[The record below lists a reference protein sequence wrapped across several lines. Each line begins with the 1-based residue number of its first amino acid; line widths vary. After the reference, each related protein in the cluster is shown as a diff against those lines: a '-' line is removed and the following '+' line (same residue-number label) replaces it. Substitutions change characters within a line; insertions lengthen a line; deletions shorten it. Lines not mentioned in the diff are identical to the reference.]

1 MAEKLSNMIDD
12 LTSEQLLIAFGSE
25 MADRIIDRTQDGK
38 DVRGRKFKA
47 YSKKYFEAK
56 RDGEF
61 VRQASQFKPS
71 SRKDVNLTLTT
82 DMLNSLKVLVTP
94 WEKGF
99 TCGIVMDSKAKMST
113 EQYELCSTI
122 ARGMI
127 KMATSD
133 PHTTFLYGFRG
144 FADDK
149 KNNKGMPINSTAEF
163 DDEDNVIDFIEYL
176 KKKRD
181 KELN

>member
-1 MAEKLSNMIDD
+1 M
-12 LTSEQLLIAFGSE
+12 T
-25 MADRIIDRTQDGK
+25 K
-38 DVRGRKFKA
+38 DKKF
-47 YSKKYFEAK
+47 
-56 RDGEF
+56 D
-61 VRQASQFKPS
+61 
-71 SRKDVNLTLTT
+71 T
-82 DMLNSLKVLVTP
+82 LNSIKILVTP

-133 PHTTFLYGFRG
+133 PHSTFLYGLRG

-149 KNNKGMPINSTAEF
+149 KSNKSMPINSIAEF
-163 DDEDNVIDFIEYL
+163 DKEDNIIDFIEYL
-176 KKKRD
+176 KNKRD

>member
-1 MAEKLSNMIDD
+1 MTKN
-12 LTSEQLLIAFGSE
+12 
-25 MADRIIDRTQDGK
+25 K
-38 DVRGRKFKA
+38 KF
-47 YSKKYFEAK
+47 
-56 RDGEF
+56 
-61 VRQASQFKPS
+61 
-71 SRKDVNLTLTT
+71 
-82 DMLNSLKVLVTP
+82 DMSNSLKVLVTP

-133 PHTTFLYGFRG
+133 PHTTFLYGLRG

-163 DDEDNVIDFIEYL
+163 DNEDNVIDFIEYL
-176 KKKRD
+176 KSKRD

>member
-1 MAEKLSNMIDD
+1 MTKNKK
-12 LTSEQLLIAFGSE
+12 F
-25 MADRIIDRTQDGK
+25 
-38 DVRGRKFKA
+38 DV
-47 YSKKYFEAK
+47 
-56 RDGEF
+56 
-61 VRQASQFKPS
+61 
-71 SRKDVNLTLTT
+71 
-82 DMLNSLKVLVTP
+82 LNSIKVLVTP

-122 ARGMI
+122 ARGLI

-133 PHTTFLYGFRG
+133 PHTTFLYGLRG

>member
-1 MAEKLSNMIDD
+1 M
-12 LTSEQLLIAFGSE
+12 T
-25 MADRIIDRTQDGK
+25 K
-38 DVRGRKFKA
+38 DKKF
-47 YSKKYFEAK
+47 
-56 RDGEF
+56 
-61 VRQASQFKPS
+61 
-71 SRKDVNLTLTT
+71 DV
-82 DMLNSLKVLVTP
+82 LNSIKVLITP

-99 TCGIVMDSKAKMST
+99 TCGIIMDSKAKMST
-113 EQYELCSTI
+113 EQYELCSTV

-133 PHTTFLYGFRG
+133 PHTTFLYGLRG
-144 FADDK
+144 FADDR

-163 DDEDNVIDFIEYL
+163 DNDDNVIDFIEYL

>member
-1 MAEKLSNMIDD
+1 MTKN
-12 LTSEQLLIAFGSE
+12 
-25 MADRIIDRTQDGK
+25 K
-38 DVRGRKFKA
+38 KF
-47 YSKKYFEAK
+47 
-56 RDGEF
+56 
-61 VRQASQFKPS
+61 
-71 SRKDVNLTLTT
+71 
-82 DMLNSLKVLVTP
+82 DMLNSIKVLITP

-99 TCGIVMDSKAKMST
+99 TCGIVMDSTAKMST

-133 PHTTFLYGFRG
+133 PHTTFLYGLRG

-149 KNNKGMPINSTAEF
+149 KNNKSMPINSTAEF

-176 KKKRD
+176 KSKRD

>member
-1 MAEKLSNMIDD
+1 M
-12 LTSEQLLIAFGSE
+12 T
-25 MADRIIDRTQDGK
+25 K
-38 DVRGRKFKA
+38 DKKF
-47 YSKKYFEAK
+47 
-56 RDGEF
+56 
-61 VRQASQFKPS
+61 
-71 SRKDVNLTLTT
+71 DV
-82 DMLNSLKVLVTP
+82 LNSIKVLVTP

-133 PHTTFLYGFRG
+133 PHTTFLYGLRG

-163 DDEDNVIDFIEYL
+163 DNDDNVIDFIEYL